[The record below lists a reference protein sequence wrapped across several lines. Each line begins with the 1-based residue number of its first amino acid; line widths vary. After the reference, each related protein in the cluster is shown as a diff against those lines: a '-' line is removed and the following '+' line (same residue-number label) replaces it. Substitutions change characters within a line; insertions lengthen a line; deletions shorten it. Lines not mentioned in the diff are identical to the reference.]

1 MKTSVITTEEQ
12 FNNEKSS
19 LREHEQS
26 LPKNRKDLIEGMDIF
41 NHYYEMLFVRCEKGD
56 PSVQVNKLI
65 SIFMCTYFPIMNEPF
80 FNDVKKIE
88 SYPTLI
94 HQGGYLNVLNR
105 SYEDHF
111 GGMVNFRPEGLEGWN
126 YFKTHKCS
134 YDSVSQDLRFEGKN
148 VNGVSF
154 IETFHFLPEGF
165 LEKMSV
171 SELDNYYINS

>member
-1 MKTSVITTEEQ
+1 
-12 FNNEKSS
+12 
-19 LREHEQS
+19 
-26 LPKNRKDLIEGMDIF
+26 
-41 NHYYEMLFVRCEKGD
+41 
-56 PSVQVNKLI
+56 
-65 SIFMCTYFPIMNEPF
+65 MNEPF

-88 SYPTLI
+88 SYPTNTPR
-94 HQGGYLNVLNR
+94 GYLNVLNR
-105 SYEDHF
+105 SYETTWWN
-111 GGMVNFRPEGLEGWN
+111 VNFRPEGLEGWN